1 MNMQTVHRTWLRT
14 LSAVVLPVVWLT
26 GCASSPSS
34 LSVPIAGGQTVRLER
49 QGTGFKHAE
58 NDRIIITEASLQAV
72 NLDGKNYLRWNLVI
86 TPKQTTT
93 LNMIR
98 IEDVSDSAP
107 LIMVND
113 VAPQLGA
120 GKWTE
125 TAGLMDVSG
134 PSVRWLFQANESVR
148 IFRITINEMD
158 GQSAVLYHG
167 VLYTP
172 ASKEAIRAMI
182 R

>member
-1 MNMQTVHRTWLRT
+1 MKMRVMDRTWLRA

-26 GCASSPSS
+26 SCASSPSR

-58 NDRIIITEASLQAV
+58 NGRIIISEASLQAV
-72 NLDGKNYLRWNLVI
+72 NLDGKNYLRWNFAI

-93 LNMIR
+93 LSLIR
-98 IEDVSDSAP
+98 IEDVSDSTA

-113 VAPQLGA
+113 VAPQLEA
-120 GKWTE
+120 GHWTE
-125 TAGLMDVSG
+125 TGGLMDVSG
-134 PSVRWLFQANESVR
+134 PSVRWLYQPNESVR
-148 IFRITINEMD
+148 VFRITISEMD
-158 GQSAVLYHG
+158 GQSEVLYQG
-167 VLYTP
+167 VKYTP
-172 ASKEAIRAMI
+172 ASKEAIRALI

>member
-1 MNMQTVHRTWLRT
+1 MNMQVKHRTWLT
-14 LSAVVLPVVWLT
+14 ALSVLVLPMVWLT
-26 GCASSPSS
+26 GCASSPSR
-34 LSVPIAGGQTVRLER
+34 LSVPIAGGQTVQLER

-58 NDRIIITEASLQAV
+58 NDRVIITEASLEAV
-72 NLDGKNYLRWNLVI
+72 NLDGKNYLRWNFVI

-93 LNMIR
+93 LNLIR

-113 VAPQLGA
+113 VAPQLDA

-134 PSVRWLFQANESVR
+134 PSVRWLFQANDSVR
-148 IFRITINEMD
+148 VFRITINEMD
-158 GQSAVLYHG
+158 GQSAVLYQG
-167 VLYTP
+167 VQYTP

>member
-1 MNMQTVHRTWLRT
+1 MNMRVMHRIWLAA
-14 LSAVVLPVVWLT
+14 LSAMVLPMLWLT
-26 GCASSPSS
+26 GCASSPSR

-49 QGTGFKHAE
+49 QGAGFKQAE
-58 NDRIIITEASLQAV
+58 NDRIILTEASLQAV
-72 NLDGKNYLRWNLVI
+72 NLDGKNYLRWNFAI
-86 TPKQTTT
+86 TPKETTA

-98 IEDVSDSAP
+98 IEDVSDSAA

-113 VAPQLGA
+113 VAPQLDA

-148 IFRITINEMD
+148 VFRITINEMD
-158 GQSAVLYHG
+158 GQSAVLYQG
-167 VLYTP
+167 VQYTP
-172 ASKEAIRAMI
+172 AMKEAIRAMI

>member
-1 MNMQTVHRTWLRT
+1 MNTQIVHRTWLRA
-14 LSAVVLPVVWLT
+14 LSAVVLPAVLLT
-26 GCASSPSS
+26 GCASSPSR
-34 LSVPIAGGQTVRLER
+34 LSVPIAGGQTVQLER

-58 NDRIIITEASLQAV
+58 NDRIIVTEASLQAV
-72 NLDGKNYLRWNLVI
+72 NLGGENYLRWNFVI
-86 TPKQTTT
+86 TPKQATT

-98 IEDVSDSAP
+98 IEDVSDSAA

-113 VAPQLGA
+113 VAPQLDA

-148 IFRITINEMD
+148 VFRITINEMD
-158 GQSAVLYHG
+158 GQSAVLYQG

>member
-1 MNMQTVHRTWLRT
+1 MNMRVMLRTWLRA
-14 LSAVVLPVVWLT
+14 LSAVVLPLAWLT
-26 GCASSPSS
+26 GCASSPSH
-34 LSVPIAGGQTVRLER
+34 LAVPIAGGQTVRLER
-49 QGTGFKHAE
+49 KGTGFKPAE
-58 NDRIIITEASLQAV
+58 NDRVILTEASLQAV
-72 NLDGKNYLRWNLVI
+72 NLDGKNYLRWNFAL

-98 IEDVSDSAP
+98 IEDVSDSTP

-113 VAPQLGA
+113 VAPQLDA
-120 GKWTE
+120 GRWTE

-148 IFRITINEMD
+148 VFRITINEID
-158 GQSAVLYHG
+158 GQSEVLYQG

>member
-1 MNMQTVHRTWLRT
+1 MNMQVMHRTWLRA

-26 GCASSPSS
+26 GCVSSPPR
-34 LSVPIAGGQTVRLER
+34 LSVAIAGGQTVQLER
-49 QGTGFKHAE
+49 QGTGFKPAE
-58 NDRIIITEASLQAV
+58 DDRIIITEASLQAV
-72 NLDGKNYLRWNLVI
+72 NLDGKNYLRWNFVI

-93 LNMIR
+93 LSMIR

-113 VAPQLGA
+113 VSPQLEA

-134 PSVRWLFQANESVR
+134 PSVRWLFQANESIRV
-148 IFRITINEMD
+148 FRFTITEMD
-158 GQSAVLYHG
+158 GQSKVLYQG
-167 VLYTP
+167 VQYAP

>member
-1 MNMQTVHRTWLRT
+1 MHRTWLRA
-14 LSAVVLPVVWLT
+14 LSAVVLPLAWLT
-26 GCASSPSS
+26 GCASSPSR

-49 QGTGFKHAE
+49 KGTGFKPAE
-58 NDRIIITEASLQAV
+58 NDRVILTEASLQAV
-72 NLDGKNYLRWNLVI
+72 NLDGKNYLRWNFAL

-98 IEDVSDSAP
+98 IEDVSDSTP

-113 VAPQLGA
+113 VAPQLDA
-120 GKWTE
+120 GRWTE

-148 IFRITINEMD
+148 VFRITINEMD
-158 GQSAVLYHG
+158 GQSAVLYQG
-167 VLYTP
+167 VQYTP

>member
-1 MNMQTVHRTWLRT
+1 MNMQAMHRTWLRA
-14 LSAVVLPVVWLT
+14 LSAIVLPVVWLT
-26 GCASSPSS
+26 ACASSPSR
-34 LSVPIAGGQTVRLER
+34 LSVPIAGGQTVQLER

-58 NDRIIITEASLQAV
+58 NDRVIITEASLEAV
-72 NLDGKNYLRWNLVI
+72 NLDGKNYLRWNFVI

-113 VAPQLGA
+113 VSPQLET

-148 IFRITINEMD
+148 VFRITINEMD
-158 GQSAVLYHG
+158 GQSAVLYQG
-167 VLYTP
+167 VQYTP

>member
-1 MNMQTVHRTWLRT
+1 MM
-14 LSAVVLPVVWLT
+14 VLPIVWLT
-26 GCASSPSS
+26 GCASSPSR

-49 QGTGFKHAE
+49 QGTEFKDAE
-58 NDRIIITEASLQAV
+58 NERIIVTQATLQAV
-72 NLDGKNYLRWNLVI
+72 NLDGENYLRWNFVI

-107 LIMVND
+107 LLMVND
-113 VAPQLGA
+113 VAPQLDG

-148 IFRITINEMD
+148 VFRVTINEMD
-158 GQSAVLYHG
+158 GQSAVLYQG
-167 VLYTP
+167 VHYTP
-172 ASKEAIRAMI
+172 AAKEAILAVI

>member
-1 MNMQTVHRTWLRT
+1 MNIQIKHPVWLRT
-14 LSAVVLPVVWLT
+14 LSAVVLPAVLLT
-26 GCASSPSS
+26 GCASSPSR

-72 NLDGKNYLRWNLVI
+72 NLDGKNYLRWNFVI

-98 IEDVSDSAP
+98 IEDVSDSAA

-113 VAPQLGA
+113 VAPQLDA

-148 IFRITINEMD
+148 VFRITINEMD
-158 GQSAVLYHG
+158 GQSAVLYQG

>member
-1 MNMQTVHRTWLRT
+1 MNMQIVYRTWLRA
-14 LSAVVLPVVWLT
+14 LAAVVLPVVWWT
-26 GCASSPSS
+26 GCASSPSG

-49 QGTGFKHAE
+49 KGTGFKPAE
-58 NDRIIITEASLQAV
+58 NDRIIVTEASLQAV
-72 NLDGKNYLRWNLVI
+72 NLDGENYLRWNFVM

-113 VAPQLGA
+113 VAPQLED

-148 IFRITINEMD
+148 VFRITMNAMD
-158 GQSAVLYHG
+158 GQSEVLYQG

-172 ASKEAIRAMI
+172 ASKEAIRGMI

>member
-1 MNMQTVHRTWLRT
+1 MHSPWLWA
-14 LSAVVLPVVWLT
+14 LSAVVLPMAWLT
-26 GCASSPSS
+26 GCASSPSR
-34 LSVPIAGGQTVRLER
+34 LSVSIAGGQTVHLER

-58 NDRIIITEASLQAV
+58 SDRIILTEASLQAV
-72 NLDGKNYLRWNLVI
+72 NLDGKNYLRWNFVI

-113 VAPQLGA
+113 VAPQLED

-125 TAGLMDVSG
+125 SAGLMDVSG
-134 PSVRWLFQANESVR
+134 PSVRWLFQAKESVR
-148 IFRITINEMD
+148 VFRITISEMD
-158 GQSAVLYHG
+158 GQSEVLYQG
-167 VLYTP
+167 VQYTP

>member
-1 MNMQTVHRTWLRT
+1 MNMRVMHRTWLKA
-14 LSAVVLPVVWLT
+14 LSTVVLSVAWWT
-26 GCASSPSS
+26 GCASSPSRM
-34 LSVPIAGGQTVRLER
+34 SVPIAGGQTVHLER
-49 QGTGFKHAE
+49 QGTGFKPAE
-58 NDRIIITEASLQAV
+58 NDRMIMTEASLQAV
-72 NLDGKNYLRWNLVI
+72 NLDGKNYLRWNFVI
-86 TPKQTTT
+86 TPKRTTT
-93 LNMIR
+93 LSMIR
-98 IEDVSDSAP
+98 IEDVSDSAA

-113 VAPQLGA
+113 IAPQLDA

-148 IFRITINEMD
+148 VFRITINEMD
-158 GQSAVLYHG
+158 GQSEVLYQG

-172 ASKEAIRAMI
+172 VSKEAIRAVI

>member
-1 MNMQTVHRTWLRT
+1 MMHRTRLCV
-14 LSAVVLPVVWLT
+14 LSAVVLPIVWWT
-26 GCASSPSS
+26 GCASSPSR
-34 LSVPIAGGQTVRLER
+34 LSVSIAGGQTVHLER
-49 QGTGFKHAE
+49 QGTGFKPAE
-58 NDRIIITEASLQAV
+58 NDRIIVTEASLQAV
-72 NLDGKNYLRWNLVI
+72 NLDGKNYLRWNFVL

-113 VAPQLGA
+113 LAPQLDD

-125 TAGLMDVSG
+125 AAGLMDVSG
-134 PSVRWLFQANESVR
+134 PSVQWLFQAKESVR
-148 IFRITINEMD
+148 VFRMTINEMD
-158 GQSAVLYHG
+158 GQSEVLYQG
-167 VLYTP
+167 VQYTP
-172 ASKEAIRAMI
+172 ASKEAIRVMI

>member
-1 MNMQTVHRTWLRT
+1 MNLGMMHRTWLIA
-14 LSAVVLPVVWLT
+14 LSAVVLPAAWLT
-26 GCASSPSS
+26 GCASSPAG

-72 NLDGKNYLRWNLVI
+72 NLDGKNYLRWNFGI

-98 IEDVSDSAP
+98 IEDVSDSAA

-113 VAPQLGA
+113 LAPQLDA

-134 PSVRWLFQANESVR
+134 PSVRWLFQPNESVR
-148 IFRITINEMD
+148 VFRITISKMD
-158 GQSAVLYHG
+158 GQSEVLYQG
-167 VLYTP
+167 VQYTP
-172 ASKEAIRAMI
+172 TSKEAIRAMI

>member
-1 MNMQTVHRTWLRT
+1 MRLIPSTWL
-14 LSAVVLPVVWLT
+14 SALPLVVLSVAWLT
-26 GCASSPSS
+26 GCASSPSR
-34 LSVPIAGGQTVRLER
+34 LSVPIAGGQTVHLER
-49 QGTGFKHAE
+49 EGTGFKHAE
-58 NDRIIITEASLQAV
+58 NDRIIIAEASLQAV
-72 NLDGKNYLRWNLVI
+72 NLDGKNYLRWNFVLK
-86 TPKQTTT
+86 PKQTTT

-98 IEDVSDSAP
+98 IEDVTDDAA

-113 VAPQLGA
+113 VAPQLED

-134 PSVRWLFQANESVR
+134 PSARWLFQANESIRV
-148 IFRITINEMD
+148 FRITINEMD
-158 GQSAVLYHG
+158 GQSEVLYQG
-167 VLYTP
+167 VQYTP

>member
-1 MNMQTVHRTWLRT
+1 M
-14 LSAVVLPVVWLT
+14 
-26 GCASSPSS
+26 
-34 LSVPIAGGQTVRLER
+34 
-49 QGTGFKHAE
+49 
-58 NDRIIITEASLQAV
+58 
-72 NLDGKNYLRWNLVI
+72 

-113 VAPQLGA
+113 VAPQLDD

-134 PSVRWLFQANESVR
+134 PSVRWLFQANDSVR
-148 IFRITINEMD
+148 VFRITINEMD
-158 GQSAVLYHG
+158 GQNAVLYQG
-167 VLYTP
+167 VQYTP

-182 R
+182 Q

>member
-1 MNMQTVHRTWLRT
+1 MNMQIVHRTWLRA

-26 GCASSPSS
+26 GCASSPSR

-58 NDRIIITEASLQAV
+58 NDRIIISEASLQAV
-72 NLDGKNYLRWNLVI
+72 NLDGKNYLRWNFVI

-113 VAPQLGA
+113 VAPQLDD

-134 PSVRWLFQANESVR
+134 PSVRWLFQANDSVR
-148 IFRITINEMD
+148 VFRITINEMD
-158 GQSAVLYHG
+158 GQNAVLYQG
-167 VLYTP
+167 VQYTP

-182 R
+182 Q

>member
-1 MNMQTVHRTWLRT
+1 MNLEVVHRTLLRA
-14 LSAVVLPVVWLT
+14 LSAFVLPLVWLT

-49 QGTGFKHAE
+49 QGIGFKHAE
-58 NDRIIITEASLQAV
+58 NDRIIVTEASLEVV
-72 NLDGKNYLRWNLVI
+72 NLDGENYLRWNFAI
-86 TPKQTTT
+86 TPKQATT

-98 IEDVSDSAP
+98 IEDVSDSTP

-113 VAPQLGA
+113 VAPQLEA

-134 PSVRWLFQANESVR
+134 PSVRWLFQTNESVR
-148 IFRITINEMD
+148 VFRITINEMD
-158 GQSAVLYHG
+158 GQSATLYQG
-167 VLYTP
+167 VKYTP

>member
-1 MNMQTVHRTWLRT
+1 MNMRMMHRIWLIA
-14 LSAVVLPVVWLT
+14 LSAAALPVAWLT
-26 GCASSPSS
+26 GCASSSS
-34 LSVPIAGGQTVRLER
+34 RLSVPIAGGQSVHLER
-49 QGTGFKHAE
+49 QGTGFKNAE
-58 NDRIIITEASLQAV
+58 NDRVIMTEASLQAV
-72 NLDGKNYLRWNLVI
+72 NLDGKNYLRWNFAI

-98 IEDVSDSAP
+98 IEDVSDSAA

-113 VAPQLGA
+113 VAPRLDA

-134 PSVRWLFQANESVR
+134 PSVRWLFQPKESVR
-148 IFRITINEMD
+148 VFRITISEID
-158 GQSAVLYHG
+158 GQSEVLYQG
-167 VLYTP
+167 VQYTP

>member
-1 MNMQTVHRTWLRT
+1 MNMQIVQLTWLRALFGVA
-14 LSAVVLPVVWLT
+14 LSVAWFT
-26 GCASSPSS
+26 GCASSPSH
-34 LSVPIAGGQTVRLER
+34 LSVPIAGGQTVHLER
-49 QGTGFKHAE
+49 QGAGLKPAE

-72 NLDGKNYLRWNLVI
+72 NLDGKNYLRWNFVI

-113 VAPQLGA
+113 VSPQLDA

-125 TAGLMDVSG
+125 TAGLMEVSG

-148 IFRITINEMD
+148 VFRITINEMD
-158 GQSAVLYHG
+158 GQSAVLYQG
-167 VLYTP
+167 VRYTP
-172 ASKEAIRAMI
+172 ASKEAIRATV